1 MADAAR
7 GRPAAGAQGA
17 PKLGRPLSGARER
30 VLEAALEVLKADGYA
45 GLTTAKV
52 AARSGQ
58 NKALIAY
65 HFGSK
70 QGLVE
75 AAAREISESITDEVL
90 EGLAGAET
98 VEQVVRGAL
107 DGVWR
112 VLERDERLARVY
124 FDLAAV
130 AVAEPET
137 RAVMRQAR
145 ALWRTTLQQLLQAAG
160 MPVTAAE
167 AAAVS
172 VISTFDGLA
181 LEWLDRGETPA
192 LSRARELA
200 IKAIVSPRP

>member
-1 MADAAR
+1 MLD
-7 GRPAAGAQGA
+7 
-17 PKLGRPLSGARER
+17 
-30 VLEAALEVLKADGYA
+30 AALEVLKADGYA

-75 AAAREISESITDEVL
+75 AAAREISESITAEVL
-90 EGLAGAET
+90 ASMTGAET
-98 VEQVVRGAL
+98 AEEIVRGAL

-112 VLERDERLARVY
+112 VLEGDERLARVY
-124 FDLAAV
+124 FDLAAA

-137 RAVMRQAR
+137 RAVMREAR
-145 ALWRTTLQQLLQAAG
+145 SLWRTTLQRLLQDAG
-160 MPVTAAE
+160 MPRTAAE
-167 AAAVS
+167 AAAVT
-172 VISTFDGLA
+172 VIVTFDGLA

-192 LSRARELA
+192 LGRARELA
-200 IKAIVSPRP
+200 IKAIVG

>member
-1 MADAAR
+1 MAEPAR
-7 GRPAAGAQGA
+7 GP
-17 PKLGRPLSGARER
+17 GRPLSGARER
-30 VLEAALEVLKADGYA
+30 VLEATVEVLKADGYA

-52 AARSGQ
+52 AARAGQ

-70 QGLVE
+70 QGLVA
-75 AAAREISESITDEVL
+75 AAAREISESITAEVL
-90 EGLAGAET
+90 TSMAGAET

-112 VLERDERLARVY
+112 VLERDDRLARVY
-124 FDLAAV
+124 FDLAAA

-137 RAVMRQAR
+137 RTVMREAR
-145 ALWRTTLQQLLQAAG
+145 ALWRTTLQQLLQDAG
-160 MPVTAAE
+160 MPASAAE
-167 AAAVS
+167 TAAVS
-172 VISTFDGLA
+172 VIATFDGLA

-200 IKAIVSPRP
+200 IKSIVG